1 MKLILGSKSPR
12 RAQILEHFQI
22 PFTLRQSQ
30 VDESQIT
37 NSIPYERAQMLSELK
52 SQAITI
58 EEDEILLT
66 SDTIVTMSGS
76 ILEKPTT
83 KDEARYMLQ
92 RLSGETH
99 TVITAY
105 TLRTVDKWETELVK
119 TNVAFYKL
127 TDEEIEAYIETDEP
141 YDKAGGYGIQEK
153 GALFVKHIKGDYLNV
168 VGLPISK
175 LVRSLKDF
183 GMHIV

>member
-1 MKLILGSKSPR
+1 MKLVLGSKSPR

-22 PFTLRQSQ
+22 PYTIRQSQ

-52 SQAITI
+52 SQAISI

-66 SDTIVTMSGS
+66 SDTLVTLSGA

-83 KDEARYMLQ
+83 KDEARYMLKH
-92 RLSGETH
+92 LSNEKH

-105 TLRTVDKWETELVK
+105 TLRTLDKWDTQLVK
-119 TNVAFYKL
+119 TDVSFFEL
-127 TDEEIEAYIETDEP
+127 TDDEIEAYINTDEP

-153 GALFVKHIKGDYLNV
+153 GALFVRHIKGDYLNV
-168 VGLPISK
+168 VGLPISRV
-175 LVRSLKDF
+175 VRSLKDF
-183 GMHIV
+183 GMDLV

>member
-22 PFTLRQSQ
+22 PFTHRQSQ
-30 VDESQIT
+30 LDESRIT

-58 EEDEILLT
+58 EDDEILLT

-83 KDEARYMLQ
+83 KDEARYMLEH
-92 RLSGETH
+92 LSNETH

-105 TLRTVDKWETELVK
+105 TLRTVDKSVTEIVK
-119 TNVAFYKL
+119 TDVAFYKL
-127 TDEEIEAYIETDEP
+127 TDEEIEAYINTDEP
-141 YDKAGGYGIQEK
+141 YDKAGGYAIQER
-153 GALFVKHIKGDYLNV
+153 GALFVRHIKGDYLNV

-175 LVRSLKDF
+175 VVKSLKEF
-183 GMHIV
+183 GMEIV